1 MEKKYKFRNFVM
13 FAMSAIAVVAVTG
26 LFTWIL
32 LNYFQPMGFKND
44 NDNQI
49 FFKKGYELMIALYA
63 ALIVIFYLVYDGFK
77 YGTITTTNIVYS
89 QSIAIVIVNLFTYFQ
104 MSLIAHKLLKPHMLL
119 IMTGMQIPTIIIW
132 AILASSI
139 YYTIYPPRRMIIVYG
154 KSGAESLMA
163 KINTR
168 REKYKVC
175 ASISTK
181 AGFEAICEK
190 LVDYDSVVLCDTD
203 ATLRNKLLKFCFD
216 NSLRAYIT
224 PDIADI
230 IVRGADNITLFDT
243 PLLLCR
249 SRGFTH
255 EQRLIKRICDLV
267 ISIIML
273 TICAI
278 PMVIVAI
285 CIKAYDGG
293 KVFYK
298 QKRSTVGGEVF
309 EIYKFRSMIEDA
321 EKNGK
326 ARLASVDDDRITP
339 VGKFIR
345 RTRLDELPQFINIL
359 KGDMSVVG
367 PRPER
372 PEIIEQYLET
382 MPEFKYR
389 LKVKAGLT
397 GYAQI
402 VGKYNT
408 TARDKLK
415 MDMMY
420 IENYS
425 FFLDI
430 RLIMMTAK
438 IMLIKESTEGVKEE
452 NKTQDTK
459 NKKAEKKA

>member
-1 MEKKYKFRNFVM
+1 
-13 FAMSAIAVVAVTG
+13 
-26 LFTWIL
+26 
-32 LNYFQPMGFKND
+32 
-44 NDNQI
+44 
-49 FFKKGYELMIALYA
+49 
-63 ALIVIFYLVYDGFK
+63 
-77 YGTITTTNIVYS
+77 
-89 QSIAIVIVNLFTYFQ
+89 
-104 MSLIAHKLLKPHMLL
+104 
-119 IMTGMQIPTIIIW
+119 MTGMQIPTIIIW